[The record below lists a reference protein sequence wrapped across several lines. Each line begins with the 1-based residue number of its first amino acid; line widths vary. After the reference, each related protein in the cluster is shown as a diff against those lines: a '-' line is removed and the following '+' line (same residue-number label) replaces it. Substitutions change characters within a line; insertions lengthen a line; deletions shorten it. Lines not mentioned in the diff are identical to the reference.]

1 MKTIAKVQKTK
12 TIAAKAQKVVK
23 AQPKM
28 AQTAKPTTK
37 GR

>member
-1 MKTIAKVQKTK
+1 MKTVTKVQKTK

-28 AQTAKPTTK
+28 AKKAKATKK

>member
-1 MKTIAKVQKTK
+1 MKTVTKVQKTK
-12 TIAAKAQKVVK
+12 TIAARKVVK

-28 AQTAKPTTK
+28 AKPTKK